1 MSLSFTHDTFSLRQT
16 QIKPRSVSCSKRC
29 LNTSQRVNIFA
40 VNGRRKIR
48 SKKIVEKN
56 QIPDLYNV
64 HQVDVL
70 EGGLVQVPSF
80 EPNGLSGLGQA
91 LLLLGTEVNVPVLG
105 STESGNAMDGLTT

>member
-1 MSLSFTHDTFSLRQT
+1 M
-16 QIKPRSVSCSKRC
+16 
-29 LNTSQRVNIFA
+29 
-40 VNGRRKIR
+40 
-48 SKKIVEKN
+48 
-56 QIPDLYNV
+56 